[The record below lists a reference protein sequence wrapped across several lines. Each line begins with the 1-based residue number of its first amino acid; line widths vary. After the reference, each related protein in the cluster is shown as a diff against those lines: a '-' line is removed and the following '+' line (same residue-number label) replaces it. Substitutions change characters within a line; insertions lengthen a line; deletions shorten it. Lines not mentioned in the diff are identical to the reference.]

1 MSATPIHQIHPLP
14 VLAPALDRL
23 VSRGVL
29 SPEQAASVLQEVD
42 AAPDAAPTLPPVR
55 PAARARIVEAA
66 AYLGG
71 VLVAASAVAFLA
83 QSWEDLSE
91 VSRTLLLALAG
102 LAAYAIG
109 VLVAVALPGGRAAV
123 REHVHA
129 ARRRVA
135 GVLMALGSVLLAFL
149 ATRLLGLEDQTA
161 VLVGALVAL
170 VLLVAGQLLAPTAIT
185 EAGLLGATLL
195 AVGAGT
201 DLLLPDAVLDESDMG
216 PDFVYVRQLP
226 EIVIPV
232 VLAVVGVLWGAVV
245 ARVLTLPV
253 LAVAL
258 GSAAALVAALTLAV
272 GPDPI
277 WPGVVLL
284 GCLAAVGI
292 ALNLATRAWPWIALA
307 VLALTLLVF
316 VVVAQQSAPALA
328 FLLAGLVLLGGALG
342 AWVLGRRQTRQPS
355 TSRLTQ

>member
-1 MSATPIHQIHPLP
+1 MSATPIHQIPPLP
-14 VLAPALDRL
+14 GLAPALDRL

-42 AAPDAAPTLPPVR
+42 AAPGAVPAPPPVR
-55 PAARARIVEAA
+55 AAARARIVEAA

-83 QSWEDLSE
+83 QSWEDLAE
-91 VSRTLLLALAG
+91 LSRTLLLALAG
-102 LAAYAIG
+102 IAAFGAG
-109 VLVAVALPGGRAAV
+109 VLVAVVPGGGRAAV
-123 REHVHA
+123 REHAHA

-149 ATRLLGLEDQTA
+149 GTRVLGLEDQPA
-161 VLVGALVAL
+161 ALVGALVAL
-170 VLLVAGQLLAPTAIT
+170 SLLVAAQLLAPSAVT

-195 AVGAGT
+195 AVGVGT
-201 DLLLPDAVLDESDMG
+201 DLVLPDRVVDDVDVTPEW
-216 PDFVYVRQLP
+216 VYVRQLS

-232 VLAVVGVLWGAVV
+232 VLATVGVLWGAVV

-253 LAVAL
+253 LAAAL
-258 GSAAALVAALTLAV
+258 GSAAALVAGLTLAL

-277 WPGVVLL
+277 WPGVLLL
-284 GCLAAVGI
+284 GCLAAAGI

-307 VLALTLLVF
+307 VLSLTLLVF
-316 VVVAQQSAPALA
+316 VVVAEQSAPALA
-328 FLLAGLVLLGGALG
+328 FLLAGLVLLAGALG
-342 AWVLGRRQTRQPS
+342 AWLLGRRR
-355 TSRLTQ
+355 SRLTQ